1 MGRLLEPVSNG
12 RARLM
17 IETALQ
23 PAEQNPAY
31 SFAAEK
37 NTPFCKTEGG
47 YFLYIGG
54 VFIFLYKSHIF
65 GCRTTHSFFEKHR
78 IKNGENLNY

>member
-17 IETALQ
+17 IETIPIAIGM
-23 PAEQNPAY
+23 EQNPAY

-37 NTPFCKTEGG
+37 NPLRAKT
-47 YFLYIGG
+47 
-54 VFIFLYKSHIF
+54 
-65 GCRTTHSFFEKHR
+65 
-78 IKNGENLNY
+78 

>member
-31 SFAAEK
+31 RFAAEK
-37 NTPFCKTEGG
+37 IPLSAKQKGVIFC
-47 YFLYIGG
+47 I
-54 VFIFLYKSHIF
+54 
-65 GCRTTHSFFEKHR
+65 
-78 IKNGENLNY
+78 

>member
-1 MGRLLEPVSNG
+1 MIVRMGRLLEPVSNG

-23 PAEQNPAY
+23 PAGQNPAY

-54 VFIFLYKSHIF
+54 VFILLYKSPIF
-65 GCRTTHSFFEKHR
+65 TAGGSTDFLKKH
-78 IKNGENLNY
+78 